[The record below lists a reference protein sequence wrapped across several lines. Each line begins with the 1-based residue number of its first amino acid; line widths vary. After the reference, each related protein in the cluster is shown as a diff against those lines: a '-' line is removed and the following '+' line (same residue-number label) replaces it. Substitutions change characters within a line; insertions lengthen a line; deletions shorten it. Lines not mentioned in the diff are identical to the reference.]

1 MVRPEGSGSRAGME
15 DFVVADL
22 LGDESR
28 NTGREY
34 FEFTLTFLGGFGFV
48 AALSFQYR

>member
-1 MVRPEGSGSRAGME
+1 VE

-22 LGDESR
+22 LGGGSR

-34 FEFTLTFLGGFGFV
+34 FKFTLTFLGGFGFV
-48 AALSFQYR
+48 AALGFQYR